1 MCLRLTIISDL
12 PSCVLKTYVFSL
24 LLLGKKASKSLA
36 TAKCRCG
43 QVSLRPSAAAAK
55 CRCGQVPLRPSAAA
69 VGEKIFGP
77 PLENFRPP
85 LGEAKVGP
93 RPLLERK
100 SV

>member
-1 MCLRLTIISDL
+1 MCLWLTIISDL

-24 LLLGKKASKSLA
+24 LLLGKKASRSL
-36 TAKCRCG
+36 
-43 QVSLRPSAAAAK
+43 AAAK

-69 VGEKIFGP
+69 VGEKFFGP

-85 LGEAKVGP
+85 LGEAKGGP